1 MSSNHD
7 VSNWGVFVSEA
18 EDVTDGKRLE
28 DDTHYLLP
36 SLLKSDIIRDGSPNH
51 QFEQYA
57 SIVVL
62 VPKLIFCL
70 RDEFS
75 PAIAHLAPY

>member
-7 VSNWGVFVSEA
+7 GSNCGVHVSEA
-18 EDVTDGKRLE
+18 EGVTDGERLE

-36 SLLKSDIIRDGSPNH
+36 SLLESDIIRDGSPNH
-51 QFEQYA
+51 RFEQYA

-70 RDEFS
+70 CDEFS
-75 PAIAHLAPY
+75 PATAHLAPY